1 MRCPIANYIRILA
14 LSSHVR
20 ATADKRDIPREDL
33 PRKILSDIPQITS
46 GHGHGGHGLSPIISN
61 ILETAQI
68 TIVLFSYLS
77 NFTTT
82 MKTDIAI
89 DIKHT
94 KTKREFYHN
103 IKANLIRTFDSFA
116 DSPTILQD
124 LDEN

>member
-46 GHGHGGHGLSPIISN
+46 GHGHGGHGHGGHGLSPIVSN

-68 TIVLFSYLS
+68 TIVLFNVQLPFFHHNHENRYS
-77 NFTTT
+77 N
-82 MKTDIAI
+82 
-89 DIKHT
+89 
-94 KTKREFYHN
+94 
-103 IKANLIRTFDSFA
+103 
-116 DSPTILQD
+116 
-124 LDEN
+124 